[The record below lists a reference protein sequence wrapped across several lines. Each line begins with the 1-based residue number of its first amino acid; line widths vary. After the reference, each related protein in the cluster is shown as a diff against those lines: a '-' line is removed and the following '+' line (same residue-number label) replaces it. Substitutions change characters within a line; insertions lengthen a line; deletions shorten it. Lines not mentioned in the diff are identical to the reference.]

1 MRSVIL
7 SDLHLGAPSG
17 QDVLRHASTRAALLA
32 ELERADQVVLLGDLL
47 ELRGTAA
54 MDAVDRAR
62 PILADLG
69 EAAGDARVVVVPGNH
84 DHRLAAEWLEC
95 RRQRGAAT
103 PLRTVETW
111 RPGRH
116 GLAARVAEAL
126 GAREMLMAYPGL
138 WVRPGVW
145 ATHGHY
151 LDCHNTVPAIE
162 VLAAAAVGRLV
173 GGLPAGRLAPDAYE
187 AMLAPVYAFN
197 YEVAQAA
204 ASGRRVRGPGGSVRL
219 WRRLMRRDG
228 RPSARRLLLGG
239 VVLPSAV
246 AAVNRAGLGP
256 FSRDLSP
263 AAVRRAALRA
273 MGSVV
278 ERLGIDAEHVVFGH
292 THRAGPLPADRDDD
306 GWAAPGGH
314 RLWNSG
320 SWVYEP
326 AVVGPP
332 EHRSGHWPGA
342 CVVVEG
348 GLDPRVERLID
359 DRAVLAPAPVGAG

>member
-1 MRSVIL
+1 MRSLIV
-7 SDLHLGAPSG
+7 SDLHLGTASER
-17 QDVLRHASTRAALLA
+17 DVLRDAGTRRVLLA
-32 ELERADQVVLLGDLL
+32 EVERADQLILLGDVL
-47 ELRGTAA
+47 ELRGTPVRAA
-54 MDAVDRAR
+54 LDRAR
-62 PILADLG
+62 PVLGELG

-84 DHRLAAEWLEC
+84 DHQLAAEWLER
-95 RRQRGAAT
+95 RRQRSVAT

-111 RPGRH
+111 RPGRS
-116 GLAARVAEAL
+116 GLAAKLARDL

-162 VLAAAAVGRLV
+162 VLAAAAIGRLT
-173 GGLPAGRLAPDAYE
+173 GGLPAGRLSPGAYE

-197 YEVAQAA
+197 YEVAQA
-204 ASGRRVRGPGGSVRL
+204 SKPGRGMKGSGGSMRL
-219 WRRLMRRDG
+219 WRRLVPLDG

-239 VVLPSAV
+239 VLFPGAV
-246 AAVNRAGLGP
+246 AAVNRTGLGP
-256 FSRDLSP
+256 FTRDLSP

-273 MGSVV
+273 MATAV
-278 ERLGIDAEHVVFGH
+278 ERLAIEAEHVVFGH
-292 THRAGPLPADRDDD
+292 THRAGPLPTDRLDD
-306 GWAAPGGH
+306 GWAAPGGP

-332 EHRSGHWPGA
+332 GRRSGHWPGA
-342 CVVVEG
+342 CVVVEDG
-348 GLDPRVERLID
+348 AAPRLERLID
-359 DRAVLAPAPVGAG
+359 QAATFGQASVKAS